1 MKKALIIFIIGSFIS
16 IFIYKICVQNKYDVL
31 VIGDSIVTGDTKYG
45 NSGITFNLFLKE
57 YLKKK
62 HLGNYNLSFS
72 KNNLGL
78 TNLLTNIKENIE
90 LNNNH
95 IQKAIKDSELIII
108 AIGEDELV
116 LNSEINNVNRIYRKK
131 YYEDFKELLIYFRK
145 ITTSK
150 ILILGYYGDNIN
162 QIKEINL
169 NIKQI
174 ANNYNCVYVELNKV
188 INKGDYF
195 LNNKIHLNYN
205 GHQKIFNEIMKNL

>member
-45 NSGITFNLFLKE
+45 NSGITFNLFLKDD
-57 YLKKK
+57 LKKK

-78 TNLLTNIKENIE
+78 KNLLTNIKENIE

-131 YYEDFKELLIYFRK
+131 YYEDFK
-145 ITTSK
+145 
-150 ILILGYYGDNIN
+150 D
-162 QIKEINL
+162 
-169 NIKQI
+169 
-174 ANNYNCVYVELNKV
+174 
-188 INKGDYF
+188 
-195 LNNKIHLNYN
+195 
-205 GHQKIFNEIMKNL
+205 